1 MKEWMERNR
10 DHIIPWLAVLII
22 VSIIACAGL
31 LVPNVM
37 QYTSGPAPESAQTEL
52 ANVEL
57 AVAAFMA
64 APDVPIRDLV
74 ADARI
79 SSAVL
84 CNPYADAFVKTLAAD
99 PEFGNYSLTQDVNIL
114 ISVDTTYSGTPI
126 QSLTDFTSDEEFKH
140 WYCVGPERRV
150 VGFLSIEPYSNIRM
164 IP

>member
-1 MKEWMERNR
+1 MMKEWIKRNR
-10 DHIIPWLAVLII
+10 DSIIPWLAVLII
-22 VSIIACAGL
+22 VSIIACVIL
-31 LVPNVM
+31 LQPEREFGW
-37 QYTSGPAPESAQTEL
+37 SEPESAQTEL

-57 AVAAFMA
+57 AVSACMT
-64 APDVPIRDLV
+64 APDIPIRDLV

-84 CNPYADAFVKTLAAD
+84 CNPYADAFVETLAAD

-126 QSLTDFTSDEEFKH
+126 QSLTDFTNADTFDN
-140 WYCVGPERRV
+140 WYCVDDEGRV
-150 VGFLSIEPYSNIRM
+150 VGFTDEEPHQNIRE